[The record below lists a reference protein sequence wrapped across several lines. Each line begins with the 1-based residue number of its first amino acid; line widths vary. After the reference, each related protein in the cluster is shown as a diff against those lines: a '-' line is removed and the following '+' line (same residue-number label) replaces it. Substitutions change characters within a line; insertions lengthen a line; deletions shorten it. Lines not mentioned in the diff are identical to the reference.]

1 MDKKVLYA
9 LLGGAAVVGAA
20 IVYFATNKEKVEDE
34 GDMED
39 DLANLGEPQF
49 EASGMLKFEYFLKIF
64 QICSFYGKNQFRL
77 KKKEFIRQRRA
88 ALEKGDDK
96 EYESIVMSM
105 TQEEEMLIQSKLQ
118 EIIERIG
125 LNEMDF
131 QKNVAYHGQDQMK
144 GMQIMQMQ
152 Q

>member
-20 IVYFATNKEKVEDE
+20 IVYFAANKEKVEDE

-77 KKKEFIRQRRA
+77 KKKEFIR
-88 ALEKGDDK
+88 
-96 EYESIVMSM
+96 
-105 TQEEEMLIQSKLQ
+105 
-118 EIIERIG
+118 
-125 LNEMDF
+125 
-131 QKNVAYHGQDQMK
+131 
-144 GMQIMQMQ
+144 
-152 Q
+152 

>member
-49 EASGMLKFEYFLKIF
+49 EASGMLTFEYFLKIF

-77 KKKEFIRQRRA
+77 KKKEFIR
-88 ALEKGDDK
+88 
-96 EYESIVMSM
+96 
-105 TQEEEMLIQSKLQ
+105 
-118 EIIERIG
+118 
-125 LNEMDF
+125 
-131 QKNVAYHGQDQMK
+131 
-144 GMQIMQMQ
+144 
-152 Q
+152 